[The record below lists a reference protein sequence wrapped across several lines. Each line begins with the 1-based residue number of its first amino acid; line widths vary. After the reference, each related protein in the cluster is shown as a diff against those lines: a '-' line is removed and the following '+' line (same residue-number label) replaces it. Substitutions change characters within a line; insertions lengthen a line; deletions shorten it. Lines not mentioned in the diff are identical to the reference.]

1 MQMAGVSYQDYT
13 NLPAYLETDAHAGL
27 SASQAVAKLIKLAL
41 DLGLRLASE
50 PTSAV
55 ILCAAL
61 GDEVSRMP
69 PQQCKKA
76 YDITKQKVTEA
87 CLKAR
92 GSGVVLP
99 WVSELPADPIGL
111 DEAIIQHAFGG
122 IAPVK
127 NEAALTDCLHLIRFV
142 PMRATDRRL
151 RQDDRCNNAM
161 MPMMMPS
168 SGTSSSSSGMQVP
181 GPMMAMMNQMMVM
194 QQQLLQALGTNVSG
208 QQQDLKLT
216 ILGPKAS
223 SAPPPA
229 AGALTRRL
237 IQRLGSVEG
246 PATDSAA
253 ASRPAISDGATADA
267 GSDAAD
273 DATLDTAPQPPPPAV
288 PALPVKPAAASPE
301 GKGQNPL
308 DAVARML
315 AAGAQAKGQATPKPA
330 AKSKGRAMKR
340 AKGKAKAKAS
350 AMKVSAKA
358 KAADKARAK
367 AAGFGCSK
375 CAYREKGCFRSCYI
389 ARGSSLL
396 DYLTVYQVW
405 SSY

>member
-27 SASQAVAKLIKLAL
+27 SASQAVAKLIQLAL

-69 PQQCKKA
+69 PQACKKA

-99 WVSELPADPIGL
+99 WVSALPADPTQL

-127 NEAALTDCLHLIRFV
+127 NEGALSDCLHLMRFV

-151 RQDDRCNNAM
+151 KQQDNNM
-161 MPMMMPS
+161 SMQMMPS
-168 SGTSSSSSGMQVP
+168 FSTSSSSSGMQVP
-181 GPMMAMMNQMMVM
+181 GPMMVMMNQMMAM
-194 QQQLLQALGTNVSG
+194 QQQLLQALGGQNLSG

-246 PATDSAA
+246 TATDSPA
-253 ASRPAISDGATADA
+253 ASRPAISDSATADA
-267 GSDAAD
+267 GSDTAD

-288 PALPVKPAAASPE
+288 PALPVKPAAASPK

-315 AAGAQAKGQATPKPA
+315 AAGAKAKNQATPKPA